1 MKKRFSTSISV
12 LLAALLVVFPID
24 LSAFSTAD
32 TYLNSIYGSQTVFA
46 EEEEEPLFSLSVPD
60 ISASP
65 GDLVKIEVQVQGNI
79 GFTSAVLMLDTG
91 SGSPILPVL
100 GGATPLF
107 QTAITEPLLS
117 WQSHM
122 TNGICYYYTMMS
134 QYYEGNGT
142 LFSAYFRVADDARAG
157 SYPVQ
162 LSCKKLRNGSEDLTV
177 ELISG
182 SVTVGDPQ
190 ETTMPTMLTTT
201 TAETTTETTTTTI
214 MTDSKPEP
222 YRYGIDV
229 SRWQGEVDWTK
240 VKKSGKVDFAIM
252 RAGYGKEYDQVD
264 PTFHTNMK
272 NAQAAGIPCGAY
284 WYSYA
289 ASAADAKQEAKVFLD
304 TIKGYSFE
312 YPVVFD
318 IEDPSQS
325 TLSPSVIAEIIDTF
339 CGAVEAEGYYCVLYS
354 YASFFNSHIPDSTE
368 KKYDIWVAHTQ
379 TTKPD
384 YTGNYGIWQYSHTG
398 AVSGISGD
406 VDMNY
411 AYRDYPAI
419 IKNGNFNGFKGE

>member
-1 MKKRFSTSISV
+1 MKKRYTTSISV
-12 LLAALLVVFPID
+12 LLAVLLLVFPID

-32 TYLNSIYGSQTVFA
+32 TYLNPTRVSQTVFA
-46 EEEEEPLFSLSVPD
+46 EEEEEALFSISVPD
-60 ISASP
+60 VPAAP
-65 GDLVKIEVQVQGNI
+65 GDLVKIEVRVQGNT
-79 GFTSAVLMLDTG
+79 GFTSTILMLETD

-100 GGATPLF
+100 GGTTPLF
-107 QTAITEPLLS
+107 KSEITDPMLS
-117 WQSHM
+117 WQSQYSG
-122 TNGICYYYTMMS
+122 GICYYYTVSS
-134 QYYEGNGT
+134 QLYESDGV
-142 LFSAYFRVADDARAG
+142 LFWAYFRVADDARAG
-157 SYPVQ
+157 SYPVR
-162 LSCKKLRNGSEDLTV
+162 LSCQKLRNESEDIAV

-182 SVTVGDPQ
+182 SVTVSDPQ

-201 TAETTTETTTTTI
+201 TTTTTETTTTTTI
-214 MTDSKPEP
+214 VTDSKPEP

-229 SRWQGEVDWTK
+229 SRWQGEVDWAK

-272 NAQAAGIPCGAY
+272 NALAEGIPCGVY

-289 ASAADAKQEAKVFLD
+289 TSAADAKQEAKVFLD
-304 TIKGYSFE
+304 TIRGYSFE

-318 IEDPSQS
+318 IEDPTQTS
-325 TLSPSVIAEIIDTF
+325 LKPSVIAEIIDTF

-354 YASFFNSHIPDSTE
+354 YASFFNSYIPDSTE
-368 KKYDIWVAHTQ
+368 KKYDIWVAHTK

-384 YTGNYGIWQYSHTG
+384 YTGDYGIWQYSHTG
-398 AVSGISGD
+398 SVSGISGD

-419 IKNGNFNGFKGE
+419 IKNGNFNGF